1 MVEWTRRS
9 VLGAGIAALLGG
21 CGWSGDAEDDS
32 AEAPVPKAET
42 APVAQLERLELRLH
56 PGDRFPLMKTVVQEL
71 QQSSVLGPAT
81 SQTRLELL
89 LTLTVEE
96 IAADRK
102 RLGVRYNRV
111 RYSQDV
117 AGAKLDYDSAAT
129 RGAIPKAALPYHGL
143 VGNGFSFWI
152 GQDNQILEPV
162 GFSEFLER
170 CVRDVP
176 LEERR
181 EVLAKFAQTTADEG
195 IANFVDDSIG
205 LLPYDVDGKR
215 DGGNVAEG
223 DSWSR
228 ERRLLQPMP
237 LYLKTR
243 YTLRELTPHVAEID
257 VLGTVTNATTT
268 DSEAASRKVTPASAE
283 SGGVGASSTPDV
295 VVKRGSTLGS
305 CTIDRG
311 TGLPLKS
318 HVERYLDMTVT
329 LPNGLEF
336 EQRKRTVTTIQAF
349 PQQKGGSGSP
359 AASTASRGDSRPIEI
374 GGPRRR

>member
-1 MVEWTRRS
+1 MI
-9 VLGAGIAALLGG
+9 GASLAALLGG
-21 CGWSGDAEDDS
+21 CNWSGGDEDDS
-32 AEAPVPKAET
+32 VEVPMPKAEPT
-42 APVAQLERLELRLH
+42 PVAHVEKLELNLKI
-56 PGDRFPLMKTVVQEL
+56 GDRFPLMKTVVQEL
-71 QQSSVLGPAT
+71 QQASVLGPAT

-96 IAADRK
+96 VTEDRK

-117 AGAKLDYDSAAT
+117 AGEKFDYDSTTA
-129 RGAIPKAALPYHGL
+129 RGGVPKAALPYQGL
-143 VGNGFSFWI
+143 VGNGFSFWV
-152 GQDNQILEPV
+152 GKDNQIQEPV
-162 GFSEFLER
+162 GFPEFLER

-176 LEERR
+176 AEERR
-181 EVLAKFAQTTADEG
+181 EVLGKFAQTTADEG

-205 LLPYDVDGKR
+205 LLPYEIEGKDR
-215 DGGNVAEG
+215 GSNVAEG
-223 DSWSR
+223 DSWTR

-243 YTLRELTPHVAEID
+243 YTLREMTPAVAEID
-257 VLGTVTNATTT
+257 ILGTAAHSTTT
-268 DSEAASRKVTPASAE
+268 EDESTRDQVVQASGTAGADRKKPAS
-283 SGGVGASSTPDV
+283 GPDV

-305 CTIDRG
+305 CTIDRA

-329 LPNGLEF
+329 LPNGLQF

-349 PQQKGGSGSP
+349 PQQRSISGEGNSP
-359 AASTASRGDSRPIEI
+359 TASRGDSRPIEI
-374 GGPRRR
+374 GGPRRQ